1 MHLIPSFVL
10 FFFYHTEVVLEK
22 FNEPSAKIQFCSIN
36 RQEKI
41 AADSSEEKLFL
52 KLVQSAV
59 F

>member
-41 AADSSEEKLFL
+41 AADS
-52 KLVQSAV
+52 
-59 F
+59 